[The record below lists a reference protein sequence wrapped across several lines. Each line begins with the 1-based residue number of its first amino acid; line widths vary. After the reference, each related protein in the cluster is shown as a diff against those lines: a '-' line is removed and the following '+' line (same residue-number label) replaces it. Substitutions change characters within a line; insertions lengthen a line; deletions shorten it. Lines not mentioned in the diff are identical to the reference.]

1 MQKHPLIMFIHTPF
15 KDIPPAPVTM
25 NIQVHRAFW
34 YESLVGC
41 PFSAVPE
48 YPPMNLTLQHQQ
60 DMKITVSTMDSTY
73 LVEIRLS
80 RTKWRIKKI
89 TNEIAHNFGIGD
101 FLELHPHVT
110 LFGPLTIRERVSSR
124 QMLEAIGNV
133 AARYDPLPFLIDGW
147 EKRDG
152 MHGSVIAFP
161 VRASEHL
168 RQITREIAQ
177 VLTPL
182 TTSQNVWDGEPD
194 QKWFHVTIA
203 NRLGS
208 DQASAIFSRLTGQD
222 QKPKAKG
229 EIPERKPGLLQRFL
243 PAHVREK
250 PVSAILP
257 VLLDETG
264 IRITVM
270 RDMAILAEYDLIE
283 KRWIYGDHR
292 HSAPRWQKTLV
303 QYRHHAGLEHRD
315 PEPSLP
321 DDVFLIADLHLG
333 HANIIRYCS
342 RPFFFSD
349 SREMDHV
356 LIKNWNYTISPKT
369 RIYCLGDL
377 RYGPEA
383 EPATQYRKRLR
394 GDIVL
399 IRGNHDDRDTG
410 TIASA
415 ETAYEDLKFFLVH
428 DPADAPQSY
437 DGWVIH
443 GHHHN
448 NDLRHYP
455 YMNFID
461 RRVNVS
467 AEVIGY
473 KPVSLHEIVQRIR
486 ERGASGDTS
495 PILFRYAGEQV

>member
-1 MQKHPLIMFIHTPF
+1 
-15 KDIPPAPVTM
+15 
-25 NIQVHRAFW
+25 
-34 YESLVGC
+34 
-41 PFSAVPE
+41 
-48 YPPMNLTLQHQQ
+48 
-60 DMKITVSTMDSTY
+60 MDSTY

-80 RTKWRIKKI
+80 RTKWRIRKI
-89 TNEIAHNFGIGD
+89 MHEIARNFGIGD

-110 LFGPLTIRERVSSR
+110 LFGPLTLKGGISSQ
-124 QMLEAIGNV
+124 QMLNAIGDV
-133 AARYDPLPFLIDGW
+133 AARYDPVPFLIDGW

-161 VRASEHL
+161 VRASEPL
-168 RQITREIAQ
+168 RQITRDIAG
-177 VLTPL
+177 VLLPL
-182 TTSQNVWDGEPD
+182 TTSQNAYDKEPD
-194 QKWFHVTIA
+194 RKWFHITIA

-208 DQASAIFSRLTGQD
+208 DQASTVFSQITGTGQKTPD
-222 QKPKAKG
+222 PEGVLLKKPW
-229 EIPERKPGLLQRFL
+229 LLQRFL
-243 PAHVREK
+243 MGSLHKKRVH
-250 PVSAILP
+250 AIPP

-270 RDMAILAEYDLIE
+270 KDMAILAEYDLIE
-283 KRWIYGDHR
+283 KQWVYGDHR
-292 HSAPRWQKTLV
+292 HSTARWQKTLG
-303 QYRHHAGLEHRD
+303 QFRHHAGFEHRD
-315 PEPSLP
+315 PEHSDPG
-321 DDVFLIADLHLG
+321 DIFLIADLHLG

-342 RPFFFSD
+342 RPFLFSD

-383 EPATQYRKRLR
+383 EPATQYQKRLR
-394 GDIVL
+394 GDIVF
-399 IRGNHDDRDTG
+399 IRGNHDDPVTG
-410 TIASA
+410 TVSSM
-415 ETAYEDLKFFLVH
+415 ETEYEKYKFLLIH
-428 DPADAPQSY
+428 DPADAPPSF

-455 YMNFID
+455 YMNFTG

-486 ERGASGDTS
+486 EREVSGDTT
-495 PILFRYAGEQV
+495 PILFRYS

>member
-1 MQKHPLIMFIHTPF
+1 
-15 KDIPPAPVTM
+15 
-25 NIQVHRAFW
+25 
-34 YESLVGC
+34 
-41 PFSAVPE
+41 
-48 YPPMNLTLQHQQ
+48 
-60 DMKITVSTMDSTY
+60 MDSTY

-80 RTKWRIKKI
+80 RTKWRIRKI

-110 LFGPLTIRERVSSR
+110 LFGPLTLKEGVSSR
-124 QMLEAIGNV
+124 QMLDAIGDI
-133 AARYDPLPFLIDGW
+133 AARYDPVPFLIDGW

-161 VRASEHL
+161 VRASEPL
-168 RQITREIAQ
+168 RQITRDIAG
-177 VLTPL
+177 VLAPL
-182 TTSQNVWDGEPD
+182 TTSQNAYDSEPD
-194 QKWFHVTIA
+194 QKWFHITIA
-203 NRLGS
+203 NRLGP
-208 DQASAIFSRLTGQD
+208 DQASTIFSQITGPE
-222 QKPKAKG
+222 QKTPD
-229 EIPERKPGLLQRFL
+229 PEGTQQKKPGLLQRFL
-243 PAHVREK
+243 GGAMRKKRVR
-250 PVSAILP
+250 AIPP

-270 RDMAILAEYDLIE
+270 KDMAILAEYDLIE
-283 KRWIYGDHR
+283 KRWVYGDHR
-292 HSAPRWQKTLV
+292 HSTARWQKTLG
-303 QYRHHAGLEHRD
+303 QFRHHAGFEHRD
-315 PEPSLP
+315 PEHSDP

-342 RPFFFSD
+342 RPFLFSD

-356 LIKNWNYTISPKT
+356 LIKNWNYTIAPKT

-383 EPATQYRKRLR
+383 EPATQYQKRLR
-394 GDIVL
+394 GDIVF
-399 IRGNHDDRDTG
+399 IRGNHDDQETG
-410 TIASA
+410 TVSSL
-415 ETAYEDLKFFLVH
+415 ETEYENLKFLLVH
-428 DPADAPQSY
+428 DPADAPPSFN
-437 DGWVIH
+437 GWVIH

-455 YMNFID
+455 YMNFTG

-486 ERGASGDTS
+486 EREVSGDTM
-495 PILFRYAGEQV
+495 PILFRYT

>member
-1 MQKHPLIMFIHTPF
+1 
-15 KDIPPAPVTM
+15 
-25 NIQVHRAFW
+25 
-34 YESLVGC
+34 
-41 PFSAVPE
+41 
-48 YPPMNLTLQHQQ
+48 
-60 DMKITVSTMDSTY
+60 MDPTY
-73 LVEIRLS
+73 LIEIRLS
-80 RTKWRIKKI
+80 RTKWRIRKI
-89 TNEIAHNFGIGD
+89 VKEIADRFGILD

-110 LFGPLTIRERVSSR
+110 LYGPLTMNKGVNDQQLLGS
-124 QMLEAIGNV
+124 IGNV
-133 AARYDPLPFLIDGW
+133 AARFGPVPFLIDGW

-161 VRASEHL
+161 VRASEPL
-168 RQITREIAQ
+168 RQLTRDIAQ
-177 VLTPL
+177 VLSPL
-182 TTSQNVWDGEPD
+182 TTSQNAWDTDPD

-203 NRLGS
+203 NRLAS
-208 DQASAIFSRLTGQD
+208 DQASAIFAWLTGRVHETTSQEMM
-222 QKPKAKG
+222 Q
-229 EIPERKPGLLQRFL
+229 ERKPGLLQRFL
-243 PAHVREK
+243 GGADRGK
-250 PVSAILP
+250 PVRSIPP

-270 RDMAILAEYDLIE
+270 KDMGILAEYDLIE

-292 HSAPRWQKTLV
+292 HSTARWQRTLL
-303 QYRHHAGLEHRD
+303 QFRHHAGFEHRD
-315 PEPSLP
+315 PEQSRP

-342 RPFFFSD
+342 RPFLFSD

-383 EPATQYRKRLR
+383 EPAAQYRRRLR
-394 GDIVL
+394 GDIVF
-399 IRGNHDDRDTG
+399 ISGNHDEPEQG
-410 TIASA
+410 MVPLI
-415 ETAYEDLKFFLVH
+415 ETEYDNLKFLLIH
-428 DPADAPQSY
+428 DPADAPPSF
-437 DGWVIH
+437 DGWIIH

-455 YMNFID
+455 FMNFIQ
-461 RRVNVS
+461 RRINVS

-486 ERGASGDTS
+486 EREGSGDTS
-495 PILFRYAGEQV
+495 PILFRYSSD